1 MWNSSAHVWTADER
15 STPARRKYRQ
25 FTGSYKRTNGR
36 AGGLASIEPP
46 RRATPANNPHSQSV
60 SEAVSHRSYAQLQRP
75 DHTLFFQ
82 PQTAPFSR
90 CSPRWAR
97 QVYASIRP
105 SEPPAY
111 TYSTYCFQQSSD
123 GQTAELDAR
132 NSKVSQTCE
141 QRINETRQLDT
152 SSTSCML
159 PVRPPDVEDDD
170 DVDYRVSR
178 GGDEHSTRTVFAS
191 LTLLTFAPV
200 GRSLFTRT
208 RR

>member
-1 MWNSSAHVWTADER
+1 MPTVHRVV
-15 STPARRKYRQ
+15 Q
-25 FTGSYKRTNGR
+25 TNGR
-36 AGGLASIEPP
+36 TEGRADGLASIEPA
-46 RRATPANNPHSQSV
+46 RRATPRWPIIHTVSQSARQSV
-60 SEAVSHRSYAQLQRP
+60 TAVMHSCNGQITRCSSSRRLR
-75 DHTLFFQ
+75 
-82 PQTAPFSR
+82 R

-97 QVYASIRP
+97 QVHASTRP

-111 TYSTYCFQQSSD
+111 TYSTYCLQQSSD

-159 PVRPPDVEDDD
+159 PVRLPDVEDDD

-178 GGDEHSTRTVFAS
+178 GGDEHSTRTVLAS
-191 LTLLTFAPV
+191 LTLLTFAPG
-200 GRSLFTRT
+200 GRSPFTRT
-208 RR
+208 RT